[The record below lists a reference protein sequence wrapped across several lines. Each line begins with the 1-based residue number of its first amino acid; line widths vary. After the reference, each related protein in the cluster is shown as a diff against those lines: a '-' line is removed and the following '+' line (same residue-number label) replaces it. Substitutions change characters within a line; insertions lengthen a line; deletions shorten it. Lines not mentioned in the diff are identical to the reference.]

1 MTLETFAEEMKI
13 RVQEKAG
20 NHYEVDLERGLG
32 NNGTEVIRLAVKK
45 ESDSGTAPAAL
56 LNGFYNQ
63 ISEKE
68 SEDFLEEMAE
78 EIVRMC
84 CFSDFVE
91 NYGETLAEQVM
102 DYDFCKDKLLFKL
115 VNTGLNQ
122 ELLLDRP
129 NIPFLDLSITFYV
142 RLEERDG
149 METRVPVN
157 EFLRETWKVT
167 AQELYQQALRN
178 APETMPAR
186 FSEMDQMAAFLL
198 VMVEEMTPEIQ
209 DILPPVEKMRDGTLY
224 CLTNHQARNGA
235 SVLLYP
241 GVLKECAAKC
251 GKDLVIL
258 PSSVDEVLLMP
269 LSDEN
274 KLNEL
279 TEMVRGINQS
289 VLEPGEV
296 LSDHVYRYDYENDQ
310 IVMA

>member
-20 NHYEVDLERGLG
+20 NHYEVDLERSLG

-78 EIVRMC
+78 EIVRLF

-91 NYGETLAEQVM
+91 NYGETRAAQIM

-115 VNTGLNQ
+115 VNTVLNQ

-129 NIPFLDLSITFYV
+129 HIPFLDLSITFYV

-178 APETMPAR
+178 APEKMPAR
-186 FSEMDQMAAFLL
+186 FVEMDETAVSLL
-198 VMVEEMTPEIQ
+198 VMDGEITPELLNM
-209 DILPPVEKMRDGTLY
+209 LPPVENMKDNTLY
-224 CLTNHQARNGA
+224 CLTNRLIRNGA

-241 GVLKECAAKC
+241 GVLKECAATC
-251 GKDLVIL
+251 GKNLVIL
-258 PSSVDEVLLMP
+258 PSSVDEVLIMS

-274 KLNEL
+274 RLSDL
-279 TEMVRGINQS
+279 TEMVLGINQS
-289 VLEPGEV
+289 VLEPSKV
-296 LSDHVYRYDYENDQ
+296 LSDHIYRYDCQNDQ

>member
-20 NHYEVDLERGLG
+20 NHYEVDLERSMG

-78 EIVRMC
+78 EIVRLF

-129 NIPFLDLSITFYV
+129 HIPFLDLSITFYV

-157 EFLRETWKVT
+157 EFLRETWKMT

-178 APETMPAR
+178 APEIMPAR
-186 FSEMDQMAAFLL
+186 FSEMDQTAAFLL
-198 VMVEEMTPEIQ
+198 LMDEEMTSGIL
-209 DILPPVEKMRDGTLY
+209 DMLPPVENMKADTLY
-224 CLTNHQARNGA
+224 CLTNHLVRNGA

-251 GKDLVIL
+251 GNDLVIL
-258 PSSVDEVLLMP
+258 PSSVDEVLLMS

-289 VLEPGEV
+289 VLEPGKV
-296 LSDHVYRYDYENDQ
+296 LSNHVYRYDYENDQ

>member
-1 MTLETFAEEMKI
+1 M
-13 RVQEKAG
+13 
-20 NHYEVDLERGLG
+20 G

-78 EIVRMC
+78 EIVRLF
-84 CFSDFVE
+84 CFSGFVE
-91 NYGETLAEQVM
+91 NYGETRAAQVM
-102 DYDFCKDKLLFKL
+102 DYEFCKDKLLFKL

-142 RLEERDG
+142 RLKERDG

-178 APETMPAR
+178 APEKMPAR
-186 FSEMDQMAAFLL
+186 FVEMDETAVSLL
-198 VMVEEMTPEIQ
+198 VMDGEITPELLN
-209 DILPPVEKMRDGTLY
+209 ILPPVENMKDNTLY
-224 CLTNHQARNGA
+224 CLTNRLIRNGA

-241 GVLKECAAKC
+241 GVLKECAVTC
-251 GKDLVIL
+251 GKNLVIL
-258 PSSVDEVLLMP
+258 PSSVDEVLLMS

-274 KLNEL
+274 RLSDL

-289 VLEPGEV
+289 VLEPAKV
-296 LSDHVYRYDYENDQ
+296 LSDHIYRYDCQNDQ

>member
-20 NHYEVDLERGLG
+20 GHYEVNLERSLG
-32 NNGTEVIRLAVKK
+32 NNGTEVIRLIVKR

-63 ISEKE
+63 MSEKG
-68 SEDFLEEMAE
+68 SEDLLEEMAE
-78 EIVRMC
+78 EIVRLC

-91 NYGETLAEQVM
+91 NYGETLAGQVM
-102 DYDFCKDKLLFKL
+102 NYDFCKDKLLFKL

-122 ELLLDRP
+122 EILLDKP
-129 NIPFLDLSITFYV
+129 YIPFLDLSIIFYV
-142 RLEERDG
+142 RMEERDG
-149 METRVPVN
+149 IETEVPVN
-157 EFLRETWKVT
+157 EFLKETWKVT
-167 AQELYQQALRN
+167 EQELYQQALGN
-178 APETMPAR
+178 ACEKMPAR
-186 FSEMDQMAAFLL
+186 FSELNETAVCLLLMD
-198 VMVEEMTPEIQ
+198 EEMTPKIL
-209 DILPPVEKMRDGTLY
+209 DMLPPVENMKDDTLY
-224 CLTNHQARNGA
+224 CLTNHLVRNGA

-241 GVLKECAAKC
+241 GLLRECAAKC

-269 LSDEN
+269 LSDGN

-289 VLEPGEV
+289 VLEPGKV

>member
-1 MTLETFAEEMKI
+1 MTLETFAEEMRI

-20 NHYEVDLERGLG
+20 NHYEVDLERSLG

-63 ISEKE
+63 ISE
-68 SEDFLEEMAE
+68 DFLEEMAE
-78 EIVRMC
+78 EIVRLF

-91 NYGETLAEQVM
+91 NYGKTRAAQVM

-115 VNTGLNQ
+115 VNTDLNK
-122 ELLLDRP
+122 ELLLDRLH
-129 NIPFLDLSITFYV
+129 IPFLDLSITFYV

-149 METRVPVN
+149 METRIPVN

-198 VMVEEMTPEIQ
+198 VMVEEMTSEIQ
-209 DILPPVEKMRDGTLY
+209 DILPPVQKMRDETLY
-224 CLTNHQARNGA
+224 CLTNRQARNGA

-241 GVLKECAAKC
+241 GLLKECAAKC

-279 TEMVRGINQS
+279 TEMVWGTNQS
-289 VLEPGEV
+289 VLEPGKV
-296 LSDHVYRYDYENDQ
+296 LFDHVYRYDYENDQ
-310 IVMA
+310 IVIA